1 MKANQS
7 AAGGTRPFGV
17 AVQHQSIGLIET
29 DFHHPETLSF
39 NRFDP
44 ALGTLHTILI
54 SCEARTILT
63 GSVKNHSASSERFS
77 VTVMVEVALVTPPG
91 LPSAALQTN
100 PSVSAYFSLASGC
113 SAEMPWNAGIDQ
125 KIVVLSTPADLA
137 LFSGSGRWRLQVS
150 TATSQAVMGGG
161 GFIESRVHAKAAF
174 DMMVQYE
181 FAPAP
186 IADRK
191 EKGIL
196 GVKSGTLI
204 EKASAR
210 RSP

>member
-1 MKANQS
+1 MKTNPDA
-7 AAGGTRPFGV
+7 AAGARSFGV

-63 GSVKNHSASSERFS
+63 GSVKNHSTVDERFS
-77 VTVMVEVALVTPPG
+77 VTVTVEVSLATPPG
-91 LPSAALQTN
+91 LPSGALQTT
-100 PSVSAYFSLASGC
+100 PSVTAFFSLAPAC

-125 KIVVLSTPADLA
+125 KIAVLSTPADLA

-150 TATSQAVMGGG
+150 TATSHAVMGGG
-161 GFIESRVHAKAAF
+161 GFIESRVRAKAAF

-186 IADRK
+186 AADRK
-191 EKGIL
+191 GQGL
-196 GVKSGTLI
+196 VAVKSGAFV

-210 RSP
+210 RSA